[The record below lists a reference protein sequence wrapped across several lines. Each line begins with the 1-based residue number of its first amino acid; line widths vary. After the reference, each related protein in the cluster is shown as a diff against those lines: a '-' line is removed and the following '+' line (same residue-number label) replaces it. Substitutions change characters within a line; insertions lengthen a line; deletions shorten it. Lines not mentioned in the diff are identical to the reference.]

1 MRDELSAIEAVAPD
15 FVGIIKKRYQVLQ
28 HIDWLAPVGRRTL
41 AEQLKMSERIIR
53 TETDFLK
60 AQGLLNS
67 SKSGMVLTVKGNETL
82 DQLRQVMD
90 QFLGLHQTERQLSQV
105 LGIEHCL
112 IVSGNSDEQPKVLT
126 EMGKLVNSTLQL
138 LLPQGQSIVAV
149 MGGTTMAE
157 AAHELSTDLS
167 KQRNLI
173 FVPAR
178 GGIGESVDIQANAVC
193 AEMAKQTGGKHR
205 ALYVPEQVSEK
216 TYAPLLEEPSVQE
229 VLKLIERSRGVLHS
243 IGEAIA
249 MAERREMPIETI
261 KMLKEKH
268 AVGEAFG
275 YFFNAQGEVVY
286 KIPRIGLQIRDLLNI
301 PCVLAVASGASK
313 AQAIQAY
320 MHLAPKQ
327 TWLITDEGAANSI
340 LQGATL

>member
-1 MRDELSAIEAVAPD
+1 
-15 FVGIIKKRYQVLQ
+15 
-28 HIDWLAPVGRRTL
+28 
-41 AEQLKMSERIIR
+41 
-53 TETDFLK
+53 
-60 AQGLLNS
+60 
-67 SKSGMVLTVKGNETL
+67 MVLTVKGNETL

-178 GGIGESVDIQANAVC
+178 GGIGESVDIQP
-193 AEMAKQTGGKHR
+193 MQS
-205 ALYVPEQVSEK
+205 VPKWLSRQV
-216 TYAPLLEEPSVQE
+216 V
-229 VLKLIERSRGVLHS
+229 S
-243 IGEAIA
+243 IGHC
-249 MAERREMPIETI
+249 MC
-261 KMLKEKH
+261 
-268 AVGEAFG
+268 
-275 YFFNAQGEVVY
+275 
-286 KIPRIGLQIRDLLNI
+286 LNR
-301 PCVLAVASGASK
+301 
-313 AQAIQAY
+313 
-320 MHLAPKQ
+320 
-327 TWLITDEGAANSI
+327 
-340 LQGATL
+340 